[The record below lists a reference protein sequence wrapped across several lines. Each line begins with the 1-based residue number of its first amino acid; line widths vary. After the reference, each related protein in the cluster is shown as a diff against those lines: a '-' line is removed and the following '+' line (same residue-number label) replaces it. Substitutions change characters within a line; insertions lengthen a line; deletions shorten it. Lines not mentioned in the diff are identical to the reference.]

1 MSESSSKKPIA
12 GIYLLEPDSDP
23 TQPWA
28 PTLLTGGIVSR
39 PTVGTAFQAAP
50 GVFSWVDVDD
60 DDDGDGDG
68 DHEVVFTSYE
78 TNELLVLDYQG

>member
-12 GIYLLEPDSDP
+12 GIYLLEPGSDP

-28 PTLLTGGIVSR
+28 PTLLPGGMVSR

-50 GVFSWVDVDD
+50 GVLSWGDV
-60 DDDGDGDG
+60 DDDGDG
-68 DHEVVFTSYE
+68 EVVFTSDE

>member
-12 GIYLLEPDSDP
+12 GIYLLEPGSDP

-50 GVFSWVDVDD
+50 GVFSWGDVDA
-60 DDDGDGDG
+60 GDG
-68 DHEVVFTSYE
+68 EVVFTSYE

>member
-12 GIYLLEPDSDP
+12 GIYLLEPGSDP

-28 PTLLTGGIVSR
+28 PTLLTGGSVSR
-39 PTVGTAFQAAP
+39 PTVGTVFQAAP
-50 GVFSWVDVDD
+50 GVFSWGDVDD
-60 DDDGDGDG
+60 DG

>member
-12 GIYLLEPDSDP
+12 GIYLLEPGSDP

-28 PTLLTGGIVSR
+28 PTLLTGGMVSR

-50 GVFSWVDVDD
+50 GVFSWGDVDD
-60 DDDGDGDG
+60 DG

>member
-12 GIYLLEPDSDP
+12 GIYLLEPGSDP

-39 PTVGTAFQAAP
+39 PTVGTVFQAAP
-50 GVFSWVDVDD
+50 GVFSWGDVDD
-60 DDDGDGDG
+60 DG

>member
-12 GIYLLEPDSDP
+12 GIYLLEPGSDP

-50 GVFSWVDVDD
+50 GVFSWGDVDD
-60 DDDGDGDG
+60 DG
-68 DHEVVFTSYE
+68 EVVFTSYE

>member
-12 GIYLLEPDSDP
+12 GIYLLEPGSDP

-28 PTLLTGGIVSR
+28 PTLLTGGMVSR

-50 GVFSWVDVDD
+50 GVFSWGDV
-60 DDDGDGDG
+60 DDDGDG
-68 DHEVVFTSYE
+68 EVVFTSYE

>member
-1 MSESSSKKPIA
+1 MPSS
-12 GIYLLEPDSDP
+12 
-23 TQPWA
+23 A
-28 PTLLTGGIVSR
+28 PERQVEDAFRSLRCSNRAAIRPNPGRPPFSPGGIVSR

-50 GVFSWVDVDD
+50 GVFSWGDVDD
-60 DDDGDGDG
+60 DG

>member
-12 GIYLLEPDSDP
+12 GIYLLEPGSDP

-28 PTLLTGGIVSR
+28 PTLLTGGMVSR

-50 GVFSWVDVDD
+50 GVFSWCDVDD
-60 DDDGDGDG
+60 DG
-68 DHEVVFTSYE
+68 EVVFTSYE